1 MSYELKLKNKTVW
14 EFYDKHKHIKFED
27 INLICVNMLEKIFEA
42 SNPSLDINIASQLI
56 ESLKGLQSQV
66 SNIQDNVSKSQ
77 IDFSTNFS
85 LKFMEFK
92 REYIE
97 DLKMILSTNASEKL
111 APIIKEY
118 NESLLDKTRILIGE
132 VIPKTQE
139 SLSKNIENSIK
150 TLHSSIQ
157 QDTTSLMKNTI
168 NKETLDDFIESLE
181 EKFSKT
187 IVSSQSIFNSIV
199 STSETRL
206 GTRLSEIKDISK
218 TNSLDQ
224 THLQKNI
231 GELLKKME
239 NSSSKGNISENI
251 LFNVLHSLY
260 PTAQIDSVGTTK
272 ETGDIMLIRKD
283 KPTILFENKN
293 YNKNTPQE
301 EVKKF
306 LRDVELQNCSGIMLA
321 QHYGITNKDNFEIE
335 MNNSNVLVYL
345 HRVEYDADKIRAAV
359 DIIDHFKSKIGD
371 MEKVGGNA
379 IHIEKEILDDI
390 NKECQLFIANKLAH
404 IKTIKDFQQKLLA
417 QVEDMKIPSLEH
429 FLSKM
434 YASSSSKDDA
444 CEYCNYVAK
453 NARALAAHY
462 RGCSQ
467 KKQFELT
474 NNVVST

>member
-1 MSYELKLKNKTVW
+1 
-14 EFYDKHKHIKFED
+14 
-27 INLICVNMLEKIFEA
+27 MLEKIFEA

-56 ESLKGLQSQV
+56 ENIKTLQSQV

-77 IDFSTNFS
+77 SDFSTNFS

-224 THLQKNI
+224 TQLQKNI

-434 YASSSSKDDA
+434 YASSSSKDDV

-462 RGCSQ
+462 RGCGQ
-467 KKQFELT
+467 KKQFDIT
-474 NNVVST
+474 NTVVST

>member
-77 IDFSTNFS
+77 SDFSTNFS

-224 THLQKNI
+224 TQLQKNI

-434 YASSSSKDDA
+434 YASSSSKDDV
-444 CEYCNYVAK
+444 CEYCDYNAK

-462 RGCSQ
+462 RGCAQ

>member
-56 ESLKGLQSQV
+56 ENIKSLQSQV
-66 SNIQDNVSKSQ
+66 SNVQDTVSKSQ
-77 IDFSTNFS
+77 TDFSTNFS

-157 QDTTSLMKNTI
+157 QDTTTLMKNTI

-199 STSETRL
+199 STSESRL

-224 THLQKNI
+224 TQLQKNI

-272 ETGDIMLIRKD
+272 ETGDIVMTRKD

-306 LRDVELQNCSGIMLA
+306 LRDVELQNFSGIMLA

-379 IHIEKEILDDI
+379 IHIEKEVLDDI
-390 NKECQLFIANKLAH
+390 NKECQLFTANKLAH

-429 FLSKM
+429 FLSKL
-434 YASSSSKDDA
+434 YASSSSKDDV
-444 CEYCNYVAK
+444 CEYCDYNAK

-462 RGCSQ
+462 RGCAQ

-474 NNVVST
+474 NSVVST

>member
-27 INLICVNMLEKIFEA
+27 INLICVSMLEKIFEA

-56 ESLKGLQSQV
+56 ENIKSLQSQV
-66 SNIQDNVSKSQ
+66 TNVQDTVSKSQ
-77 IDFSTNFS
+77 SDFSTNFS

-157 QDTTSLMKNTI
+157 QDTTALMKNTI
-168 NKETLDDFIESLE
+168 NKDTLDDFIESLE

-199 STSETRL
+199 STSENRL

-218 TNSLDQ
+218 TNNLDQ
-224 THLQKNI
+224 TQLQKNI

-251 LFNVLHSLY
+251 LFNVLHSLF
-260 PTAQIDSVGTTK
+260 PTAQIESVGTTK
-272 ETGDIMLIRKD
+272 ETGDIMMTRKD

-379 IHIEKEILDDI
+379 INIEKEVLDDI

-417 QVEDMKIPSLEH
+417 QVEDMKIPSLVH

-434 YASSSSKDDA
+434 YASSSSKDDT
-444 CEYCNYVAK
+444 CEYCDYNAK

-474 NNVVST
+474 NNVIST

>member
-1 MSYELKLKNKTVW
+1 
-14 EFYDKHKHIKFED
+14 
-27 INLICVNMLEKIFEA
+27 MLEKIFEA

-56 ESLKGLQSQV
+56 ENIKSLQTQV
-66 SNIQDNVSKSQ
+66 TNVQDTVSKSQ
-77 IDFSTNFS
+77 VDFSTNFS

-157 QDTTSLMKNTI
+157 QDTTTLMKNTI

-199 STSETRL
+199 STSESRL

-224 THLQKNI
+224 NQLQKNI

-371 MEKVGGNA
+371 MEKVGGNS
-379 IHIEKEILDDI
+379 IHIEKEVLDDI

-434 YASSSSKDDA
+434 YASSSSKDDV
-444 CEYCNYVAK
+444 CEYCDYNAK

-462 RGCSQ
+462 RGCAQ
-467 KKQFELT
+467 KKQFDLT
-474 NNVVST
+474 NSVIST

>member
-1 MSYELKLKNKTVW
+1 
-14 EFYDKHKHIKFED
+14 
-27 INLICVNMLEKIFEA
+27 
-42 SNPSLDINIASQLI
+42 
-56 ESLKGLQSQV
+56 
-66 SNIQDNVSKSQ
+66 
-77 IDFSTNFS
+77 
-85 LKFMEFK
+85 MEFK

-150 TLHSSIQ
+150 TLQSSIK

-224 THLQKNI
+224 TQLQKNI
-231 GELLKKME
+231 SELLKKME

-434 YASSSSKDDA
+434 YASSSSKDDV

-462 RGCSQ
+462 RGCGQ
-467 KKQFELT
+467 KKQFDIT
-474 NNVVST
+474 NTVVST

>member
-1 MSYELKLKNKTVW
+1 
-14 EFYDKHKHIKFED
+14 
-27 INLICVNMLEKIFEA
+27 MLEKIFEA

-56 ESLKGLQSQV
+56 ENIKTLQSQV

-77 IDFSTNFS
+77 SDFSTNFS

-168 NKETLDDFIESLE
+168 NKETLDNFIESLE

-224 THLQKNI
+224 TQLQKNI

-390 NKECQLFIANKLAH
+390 NKECQLFVANKLAH

-417 QVEDMKIPSLEH
+417 QVDDMKIPSLEH

-434 YASSSSKDDA
+434 YASSSSKDDV

-462 RGCSQ
+462 RGCGQ

>member
-1 MSYELKLKNKTVW
+1 
-14 EFYDKHKHIKFED
+14 
-27 INLICVNMLEKIFEA
+27 MLEKIFEA

-56 ESLKGLQSQV
+56 ENIKSLQSQV
-66 SNIQDNVSKSQ
+66 SNIQDTVSKSQ
-77 IDFSTNFS
+77 SDFSSNFS

-157 QDTTSLMKNTI
+157 QDTTTLMKNTI

-224 THLQKNI
+224 TQLQKNI

-272 ETGDIMLIRKD
+272 ETGDIMMIRKD

-434 YASSSSKDDA
+434 YASSSSKDDV
-444 CEYCNYVAK
+444 CEYCDYVAK

-462 RGCSQ
+462 RGCGQ

>member
-1 MSYELKLKNKTVW
+1 VLSAIKDGAHNMDDIKTS
-14 EFYDKHKHIKFED
+14 I
-27 INLICVNMLEKIFEA
+27 
-42 SNPSLDINIASQLI
+42 S
-56 ESLKGLQSQV
+56 SLKDTLF
-66 SNIQDNVSKSQ
+66 SK
-77 IDFSTNFS
+77 FSDI
-85 LKFMEFK
+85 K

-224 THLQKNI
+224 TQLQKNI

-239 NSSSKGNISENI
+239 NSSSKGNISEN
-251 LFNVLHSLY
+251 S
-260 PTAQIDSVGTTK
+260 
-272 ETGDIMLIRKD
+272 
-283 KPTILFENKN
+283 
-293 YNKNTPQE
+293 
-301 EVKKF
+301 
-306 LRDVELQNCSGIMLA
+306 
-321 QHYGITNKDNFEIE
+321 
-335 MNNSNVLVYL
+335 
-345 HRVEYDADKIRAAV
+345 
-359 DIIDHFKSKIGD
+359 
-371 MEKVGGNA
+371 
-379 IHIEKEILDDI
+379 
-390 NKECQLFIANKLAH
+390 
-404 IKTIKDFQQKLLA
+404 
-417 QVEDMKIPSLEH
+417 
-429 FLSKM
+429 
-434 YASSSSKDDA
+434 
-444 CEYCNYVAK
+444 
-453 NARALAAHY
+453 
-462 RGCSQ
+462 
-467 KKQFELT
+467 
-474 NNVVST
+474 

>member
-1 MSYELKLKNKTVW
+1 
-14 EFYDKHKHIKFED
+14 
-27 INLICVNMLEKIFEA
+27 MLEKIFEA

-77 IDFSTNFS
+77 SDFSTNFS

-224 THLQKNI
+224 TQLQKNI

-434 YASSSSKDDA
+434 YASSSSKDDV
-444 CEYCNYVAK
+444 CEYCDYNAK

-462 RGCSQ
+462 RGCAQ

>member
-1 MSYELKLKNKTVW
+1 
-14 EFYDKHKHIKFED
+14 
-27 INLICVNMLEKIFEA
+27 MLDKIFEA

-56 ESLKGLQSQV
+56 ENIKSLQSQV
-66 SNIQDNVSKSQ
+66 SNVQDTVSKSQ
-77 IDFSTNFS
+77 SDFSTNFS

-168 NKETLDDFIESLE
+168 NKEILDDFIESLE

-224 THLQKNI
+224 TQLQKNI

-379 IHIEKEILDDI
+379 IHIEKEVLDDI

-434 YASSSSKDDA
+434 YASSLSKDDV
-444 CEYCNYVAK
+444 CEYCDYNAK

-462 RGCSQ
+462 RGCAQ